1 MLSKNYFASYYA
13 TLAPKRPFKNFI
25 GQRIKID
32 ILIVFVKQFN
42 SFQVINKK
50 LFKEILNYF

>member
-13 TLAPKRPFKNFI
+13 TLAPKRPFKKLI
-25 GQRIKID
+25 GQRIKIS

-42 SFQVINKK
+42 GFQVVEKNISGG
-50 LFKEILNYF
+50 